1 MQSSWWCRTISL
13 IVDNFDVKSMFRILR
28 DVDSG
33 ICRVGHA
40 TSATVASQVSALYPA
55 SSTRPSCHWL
65 TATPNPTCSVFK
77 PFIFCAGVVASPLT
91 VAPSF
96 GADDPAKVIP
106 RFQRKVDR
114 RHELYKAHE
123 VLSPL
128 SETEVERPLAAT
140 LSSLEVQCV
149 TDVAEFMREF
159 NPSKIGELKELFKDI
174 VETEVKLC
182 KAA

>member
-1 MQSSWWCRTISL
+1 MSL
-13 IVDNFDVKSMFRILR
+13 IADDFDVKSMFRILR

-55 SSTRPSCHWL
+55 SSTGPSCHWL

-77 PFIFCAGVVASPLT
+77 PFVFCPGVVGSSLT

-96 GADDPAKVIP
+96 GTDDPAKVKP

-123 VLSPL
+123 VLQPL
-128 SETEVERPLAAT
+128 SETTEVERPLAAT
-140 LSSLEVQCV
+140 LSSLEAQCV
-149 TDVAEFMREF
+149 TDMTKFLREF
-159 NPSKIGELKELFKDI
+159 KSGKIGELKELFKDI

>member
-1 MQSSWWCRTISL
+1 M
-13 IVDNFDVKSMFRILR
+13 
-28 DVDSG
+28 
-33 ICRVGHA
+33 
-40 TSATVASQVSALYPA
+40 
-55 SSTRPSCHWL
+55 
-65 TATPNPTCSVFK
+65 
-77 PFIFCAGVVASPLT
+77 
-91 VAPSF
+91 APSF
-96 GADDPAKVIP
+96 GADDPAKIKP

-114 RHELYKAHE
+114 RHELYKVHE

-140 LSSLEVQCV
+140 LSSLEAQCV